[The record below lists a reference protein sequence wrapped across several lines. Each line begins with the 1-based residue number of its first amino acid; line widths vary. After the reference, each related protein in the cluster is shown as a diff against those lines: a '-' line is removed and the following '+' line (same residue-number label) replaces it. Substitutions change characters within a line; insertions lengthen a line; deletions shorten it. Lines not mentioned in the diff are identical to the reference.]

1 MVALFVL
8 ATIAVFLIA
17 DLIVVHARK
26 RHPVGG
32 IAPVAAEAP
41 VLQPHRVPAGV
52 FLSPSH
58 LWLTIEP
65 SGRVKVGLDEL
76 AQRLLGPL
84 DVVRFPSVGR
94 RVSRGETLFSVQM
107 GEAELPI
114 ASPVSGVL
122 HATQVPNG
130 GMVSEG
136 TDPDAWLVSIE
147 PERMGE
153 EIRPLRLAEE
163 AASWLATEFARLRDT
178 LLGLQLRPAATL
190 PDGGE
195 PAAGL
200 LRILEAK
207 DRDAVL
213 KGFLLR
219 DS

>member
-8 ATIAVFLIA
+8 ATIALFLIA
-17 DLIVVHARK
+17 DLIVIQVRK
-26 RHPVGG
+26 RNASTSPVPVTKQ
-32 IAPVAAEAP
+32 APA
-41 VLQPHRVPAGV
+41 LRPHRVPAGV

-84 DVVRFPSVGR
+84 DAVRFPSVGR
-94 RVSRGETLFSVQM
+94 RIARGETLFSVQM

-136 TDPDAWLVSIE
+136 TDPDAWLVAVE

-163 AASWLATEFARLRDT
+163 AASWLSNEFARLRET
-178 LLGLQLRPAATL
+178 LHGLHLRPAATL

-195 PAAGL
+195 PAEGL
-200 LRILEAK
+200 LRVLDAK

-213 KGFLLR
+213 RGFLLR
-219 DS
+219 NS

>member
-26 RHPVGG
+26 KHAAGEV
-32 IAPVAAEAP
+32 APFATEAP
-41 VLQPHRVPAGV
+41 ALQPHRIPAGV

-58 LWLTIEP
+58 LWLTLEP
-65 SGRVKVGLDEL
+65 AGRVKVGLDEL

-94 RVSRGETLFSVQM
+94 RIARGETLFSVQI
-107 GEAELPI
+107 GDAELPI

-122 HATQVPNG
+122 HSTQVPNG
-130 GMVSEG
+130 GKVSAG
-136 TDPDAWLVSIE
+136 TDPDAWLVTVE
-147 PERMGE
+147 PDRIGQ

-163 AASWLATEFARLRDT
+163 AASWLASEFARLRET
-178 LLGLQLRPAATL
+178 LHGLHLRPAATL

-195 PAAGL
+195 PAEGL

-207 DRDAVL
+207 DRDVVL
-213 KGFLLR
+213 RGFLLR

>member
-17 DLIVVHARK
+17 DLIVVQARK
-26 RHPVGG
+26 RHAAAVVAPAAPPVQ
-32 IAPVAAEAP
+32 A
-41 VLQPHRVPAGV
+41 LKPHQVPAGV

-58 LWLTIEP
+58 LWLTIDP
-65 SGRVKVGLDEL
+65 SGRVKLGLDEL

-84 DVVRFPSVGR
+84 EAVRFPSVGR
-94 RVSRGETLFSVQM
+94 RIARGETLFSIQI
-107 GEAELPI
+107 GDTELPI
-114 ASPVSGVL
+114 ASPVTGVL
-122 HATQVPNG
+122 NATQVPNG
-130 GMVSEG
+130 GIVSDR
-136 TDPDAWLVSIE
+136 TDPDAWIVTVE

-163 AASWLATEFARLRDT
+163 AAAWLSNEFARLT
-178 LLGLQLRPAATL
+178 EMLHGLHLRPAATL

-200 LRILEAK
+200 LRILRAD

-213 KGFLLR
+213 RGFLLR

>member
-8 ATIAVFLIA
+8 ATIALFLIA
-17 DLIVVHARK
+17 DLIVIQLRK
-26 RHPVGG
+26 KNASSVPV
-32 IAPVAAEAP
+32 PVAAQAP
-41 VLQPHRVPAGV
+41 ALRPHQVPAGV

-94 RVSRGETLFSVQM
+94 RIARGDTLFSVQM
-107 GEAELPI
+107 GETELPI

-136 TDPDAWLVSIE
+136 TDPDAWFVSVE

-163 AASWLATEFARLRDT
+163 AASWLATEFARLRET
-178 LLGLQLRPAATL
+178 LHGLHLRPAATL

-200 LRILEAK
+200 LRVLDAR

-213 KGFLLR
+213 RGFLLR

>member
-17 DLIVVHARK
+17 DLIVVQARK
-26 RHPVGG
+26 KHAVSE
-32 IAPVAAEAP
+32 IAPVKSEAP
-41 VLQPHRVPAGV
+41 ALEPHRVPAGM

-58 LWLTIEP
+58 LWVTIDP

-94 RVSRGETLFSVQM
+94 RIARGEVLFSVQM
-107 GEAELPI
+107 GDTELPI
-114 ASPVSGVL
+114 TSPVSGVL
-122 HATQVPNG
+122 HASQVPNG

-136 TDPDAWLVSIE
+136 TDPDAWLVTME

-153 EIRPLRLAEE
+153 EIRPLRLAED
-163 AASWLATEFARLRDT
+163 AASWLGGEFARLREV
-178 LLGLQLRPAATL
+178 LHGLHLRPAATL

-195 PAAGL
+195 PAEGL

-213 KGFLLR
+213 RGFLLR